1 MSWLRSVGGVVLGVA
16 IILSVSEASWAQGKK
31 TTKRAPDPAFATVK
45 DDPALPRVLLL
56 GDSISIG
63 YTVPTRETLAGKAN
77 VHRAPTNCG
86 PTTTGVKQLDRWLGD
101 GRWDVI
107 HFNFGLHDLK
117 QIDGKHQV
125 PIDQYEQNLREI
137 VARLKKTNARLIW
150 CSTTPVPAPGT
161 DGPPRKSEDVVAYNA
176 VAKKV
181 MDENGI
187 PIDDLY
193 AFALPQ
199 LEKIQRPANVHYTA
213 QGSAVLAQQVAASIL
228 KELDK
233 LRDSGGTRIKP

>member
-1 MSWLRSVGGVVLGVA
+1 MSVLRCVSWLVLGTAVVLGT
-16 IILSVSEASWAQGKK
+16 LEEGQAQNPKAK
-31 TTKRAPDPAFATVK
+31 AAKRAPDPAFAPVQ
-45 DDPALPRVLLL
+45 DDPSLPRVLLL
-56 GDSISIG
+56 GDSISVG
-63 YTVPTRETLAGKAN
+63 YTLPTREALAGKAN

-86 PTTTGVKQLDRWLGD
+86 PTITGVKQLDQWLGD

-117 QIDGKHQV
+117 QTDGKHQV
-125 PIDQYEQNLREI
+125 PIDQYEQNLRDI
-137 VARLKKTNARLIW
+137 VARLKQTKARVIW

-161 DGPPRKSEDVVAYNA
+161 DNPTRKSDDVLLYNA
-176 VAKKV
+176 VAQKV
-181 MDENGI
+181 MDENAI

-199 LEKIQRPANVHYTA
+199 LAKIQRPANVHFTP

-228 KELDK
+228 KQLESLPAK
-233 LRDSGGTRIKP
+233 AK

>member
-1 MSWLRSVGGVVLGVA
+1 MSLLRCVGWLVLGTVVVLSP
-16 IILSVSEASWAQGKK
+16 LQESQAQVKK
-31 TTKRAPDPAFATVK
+31 AKAAKRAPDPAFSPIT
-45 DDPALPRVLLL
+45 DDPTLPRVLLL

-63 YTVPTRETLAGKAN
+63 YTIPTREALAGKAN

-86 PTTTGVKQLDRWLGD
+86 PTITGVKQLDRWLGD

-137 VARLKKTNARLIW
+137 VARLKKTGARVIW

-161 DGPPRKSEDVVAYNA
+161 DGPPRKSDDVVAYNV
-176 VAKKV
+176 VAGKV
-181 MDENGI
+181 MAENAI

-193 AFALPQ
+193 TFALPQ
-199 LEKIQRPANVHYTA
+199 LDKIQRPANVHFTS

-228 KELDK
+228 KELESRPAK
-233 LRDSGGTRIKP
+233 AKE